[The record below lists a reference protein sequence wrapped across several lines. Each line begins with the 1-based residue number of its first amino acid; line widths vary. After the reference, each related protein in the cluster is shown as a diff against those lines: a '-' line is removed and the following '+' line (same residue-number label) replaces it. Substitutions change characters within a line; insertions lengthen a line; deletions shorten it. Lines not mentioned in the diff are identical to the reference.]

1 MIVYNLVTW
10 RVTRPPNPV
19 ASNPDSGAPEPR
31 HPGSIVIAMSMGMGD
46 GPMVRPIVTVLLL
59 DDHTLLDHLVV
70 RTMSAMGESGR
81 R

>member
-1 MIVYNLVTW
+1 MIVYNLVA
-10 RVTRPPNPV
+10 RCVTRPPNPV
-19 ASNPDSGAPEPR
+19 SSNPDTGAVESR
-31 HPGSIVIAMSMGMGD
+31 HPDSIVIAMPMGMGD
-46 GPMVRPIVTVLLL
+46 GPMVGPIVSVLLL

>member
-1 MIVYNLVTW
+1 MIVYNLVAR
-10 RVTRPPNPV
+10 RVTRAPNPV
-19 ASNPDSGAPEPR
+19 SSNPDAGTVEPR
-31 HPGSIVIAMSMGMGD
+31 HPDSIVIAMPMGMGD
-46 GPMVRPIVTVLLL
+46 GPMVGPIVSVLLL